1 VAECTISFADSWQCD
16 SLLKDSVAESIALFS
31 SDVDIVRLRSAADAA
46 RIAVV
51 IEGMPMAYETRI
63 GDLGS

>member
-1 VAECTISFADSWQCD
+1 VAECTISFADFLQCD

-31 SDVDIVRLRSAADAA
+31 SDVDIVRLRSATDAA
-46 RIAVV
+46 CIAVV